1 MDATAPARAD
11 ELWDAPEW
19 YRALTL
25 AERVGPRPIVGPAVS
40 SGAET
45 VDERARARLRAWKEQ
60 RPFEHDS
67 LFAQRLALDGLS
79 EEDLLALLAE
89 PADSLKARSAGVPS
103 WLAALRHAFSE
114 ERFAGKLA
122 ALPEG
127 LESDHP
133 LAACLPALGPLLER
147 GLSSLDERM
156 QALRRRYPYAP
167 FDVEALPRAFLSN
180 IVDTILFQVSKPL
193 ILEMNIARLQG
204 RLHGETP
211 EARFEDFMRQ
221 LRRDGA
227 MVALLRKYPVLARQL
242 VVTIDQWAAFL
253 AEVLTH
259 LCADWAE
266 ICRTFAAGATDRL
279 VDVDAGKGD
288 RHRDGRSVLVLR
300 FSSGMQLLYKP
311 KPLAVDVHFED
322 LLSWLNERGATPRL
336 HGPKLLHR
344 GGYGWSEFVAASSC
358 ASEEEVARF
367 YERLGGYLAVL
378 YALDAADLHNENLIA
393 AGEHPMLVDLEALF
407 HPHVYESHPIL
418 AANLAAGALDQSV
431 WQVGILPRRVWADE
445 ESLGVD
451 MSGVGGQA
459 GQMNPHPL
467 VSWNEAGSDEMRL
480 RRRRAQLPV
489 SENRPRLDGEDIDVL
504 DYRDAF
510 IVGFTRMYHLL
521 CDHRDALV
529 SECLPRFAGDEIRV
543 VVRSTNVYGLLWYE
557 SFHPDLLRDALDR
570 DRHFDRLWGEAAHR
584 RHLARVIAAE
594 RHDLL
599 RGDIPAFSTV
609 PNSRALFTSDGRP
622 VEDFLDAPSLDVVRQ
637 RVQRLGN
644 DDLATQTWIVEAS
657 LATLLMGREGG
668 MPRPSRLPPRTAA
681 SVEPQRLLTLADA
694 VGDRLGDLALRNDAG
709 ANWLGVSPLDEST
722 WGVLPSGID
731 LYAGT
736 AGIAL
741 FLAYLG
747 AIGGEP
753 SHTLLARRALASL
766 RMQVQGLPPRADEE
780 HAPSASLPT
789 VGGFDG
795 LGSLIYVLT
804 NLGVLWADPDL
815 LREAAELVERLPP
828 LIARD
833 ERLDVIYGSAGCI
846 LSLLSLHSVDPSPR
860 TLEVAVRCGDHLR
873 GTAQPM
879 TRGVAWTTL
888 EAQPPLGG
896 FSHGTAGIAYSLLQ
910 LAARSGE
917 RRFCATALQALE
929 FDRSLFVPE
938 LNNWA
943 DLRVFPN
950 RRPHRDTGADPAAD
964 SSVSTMVA
972 WCHGAS
978 GIGLARLAA
987 LPELD
992 DARVRDEIDIALT
1005 ATNDFGFATN
1015 HSLCHGALGNA
1026 ELLLMAARVLDRAD
1040 DRAALERATIQIAAS
1055 IESNGWVTGVP
1066 LGVET
1071 PGFMTGL
1078 AGIGYGLLRLAEPDK
1093 LPSALVLAAPT
1104 SRAPD

>member
-11 ELWDAPEW
+11 GLWDAPDW
-19 YRALTL
+19 YRALSLT
-25 AERVGPRPIVGPAVS
+25 ERLGPRPIVGPSVS
-40 SGAET
+40 SGADT
-45 VDERARARLRAWKEQ
+45 VDERALARLRAWKEQ

-79 EEDLLALLAE
+79 EQDLLVLLAE
-89 PADSLKARSAGVPS
+89 PADSLKARSAGVPN
-103 WLAALRHAFSE
+103 WLAALRQAFTE
-114 ERFAGKLA
+114 ERLAGDLPAMLEALA
-122 ALPEG
+122 
-127 LESDHP
+127 SDHP
-133 LAACLPALGPLLER
+133 LAACLPALGPLLQH
-147 GLSSLDERM
+147 GLSSLEGQM
-156 QALRRRYPYAP
+156 QVLQRRYPFTP
-167 FDVEALPRAFLSN
+167 FDVEALPRAFLGN
-180 IVDTILFQVSKPL
+180 IVNTILFQVSKPL

-211 EARFEDFMRQ
+211 EARFEDFMCQ

-227 MVALLRKYPVLARQL
+227 VVAFLRKYPVLARQL
-242 VVTIDQWAAFL
+242 VITIDQWAAFL
-253 AEVLTH
+253 GEVLTH
-259 LCADWAE
+259 LCTDWPE
-266 ICRTFAAGATDRL
+266 ICRTFAPGATDRL
-279 VDVDAGKGD
+279 VDVEAGKGD
-288 RHRDGRSVLVLR
+288 RHRGGRSVLVLR
-300 FSSGMQLLYKP
+300 FGSGMRLVYKP
-311 KPLAVDVHFED
+311 KPLGADVHFED
-322 LLSWLNERGATPRL
+322 LLSWLNERGATPAL
-336 HGPKLLHR
+336 HGPKLLDR
-344 GGYGWSEFVAASSC
+344 GGYGWSEFVAPSSC

-407 HPHVYESHPIL
+407 HPHVYESHSIL
-418 AANLAAGALDQSV
+418 AANLAAGALDESV

-451 MSGVGGQA
+451 MSGVGGGA
-459 GQMNPHPL
+459 GQMNPHAL

-480 RRRRAQLPV
+480 RRRRAELPV
-489 SENRPRLDGEDIDVL
+489 SENRPQLHGEYVDVL

-510 IVGFTRMYHLL
+510 VDGFTRMYHLL
-521 CDHRDALV
+521 CEHRDALL
-529 SECLPRFAGDEIRV
+529 SERLPRFAGDEIRV

-557 SFHPDLLRDALDR
+557 SFHSDLLRDALDR
-570 DRHFDRLWGEAAHR
+570 DRYFDRLWGEAAHR

-594 RHDLL
+594 RRDLL

-609 PNSRALFTSDGRP
+609 PHSRALLTSDGRP
-622 VEDFLDAPSLDVVRQ
+622 IEDFLDAPSLNVVRQ
-637 RVQRLGN
+637 RLQRLGD
-644 DDLATQTWIVEAS
+644 DDLATQTWIVAAS
-657 LATLLMGREGG
+657 LATLLMAREGG
-668 MPRPSRLPPRTAA
+668 MPRPSRLPPRSVA
-681 SVEPQRLLTLADA
+681 SVEPQRLLSLADA
-694 VGDRLGDLALRNDAG
+694 VGDRLGDLALWDDAA

-736 AGIAL
+736 GGIAL

-747 AIGGEP
+747 AIGCEA

-766 RMQVQGLPPRADEE
+766 RMQVQGLPSRTDEE
-780 HAPSASLPT
+780 HTPSASLPT

-804 NLGVLWADPDL
+804 NLGVLWGEPDL
-815 LREAAELVERLPP
+815 LREAAQLVERLPP

-833 ERLDVIYGSAGCI
+833 ERLDVVYGSAGCI

-873 GTAQPM
+873 ATAQPM
-879 TRGVAWTTL
+879 ARGVAWTTL
-888 EAQPPLGG
+888 EGEQPLGG
-896 FSHGTAGIAYSLLQ
+896 FSHGASGIAYSLLR
-910 LAARSGE
+910 LAARSGHA
-917 RRFCATALQALE
+917 RFREMALEALE

-950 RRPHRDTGADPAAD
+950 RRLDPDTAAESTADA
-964 SSVSTMVA
+964 SVNSMVA

-992 DARVRDEIDIALT
+992 DARVREEIEIALT
-1005 ATNDFGFATN
+1005 ATRDLGFAIN

-1026 ELLLMAARVLDRAD
+1026 ELLLVAARVLDRPEH
-1040 DRAALERATIQIAAS
+1040 RTALERATTEIAAS

-1078 AGIGYGLLRLAEPDK
+1078 AGIGYGLLRQAEPDK
-1093 LPSALVLAAPT
+1093 VPSVLLLAAPT
-1104 SRAPD
+1104 WRAPG